1 MKTIICAVYDKAT
14 AAYMRPFTMQ
24 SVGQAMRQFSDEL
37 ENEQSPIAQHPEDY
51 SLFQL
56 ATFTDHDGN
65 IEPNE
70 PKCLARA
77 HEIKAQKETK

>member
-1 MKTIICAVYDKAT
+1 MKTIICAVFDKAT
-14 AAYMRPFTMQ
+14 AAYMRPWTAQ
-24 SVGQAMRQFSDEL
+24 SVGQAMRIFEDEVTRPDS
-37 ENEQSPIAQHPEDY
+37 EIGNHAEDY

-77 HEIKAQKETK
+77 HEISAKKG